1 MYEFKS
7 IAENYMTVAGMPQ
20 TLFQSQSMLGT
31 NHFLLFQHMKQ
42 LCVFQETEQKVFLKT
57 AWFNF

>member
-20 TLFQSQSMLGT
+20 MLFQSQSMLGT

-42 LCVFQETEQKVFLKT
+42 FLFCFSRNRTKSL
-57 AWFNF
+57 FEDGLV